1 MSTSNHYVFYVSESL
16 GRALAELGRSA
27 QAREGMQTHRHT
39 AWIEWTERQTD
50 RHMDR
55 MDTQTDSMDR
65 MDRKTDGQ
73 TYGQNG
79 HTDRQYG

>member
-16 GRALAELGRSA
+16 GRALAELGRSS
-27 QAREGMQTHRHT
+27 QASEGMQTHRHT
-39 AWIEWTERQTD
+39 AWIEWTERQTG

-65 MDRKTDGQ
+65 MMDTQ
-73 TYGQNG
+73 TVKQ
-79 HTDRQYG
+79 TE